1 MTIQIPDE
9 WMDELKKLAEQDF
22 RMVDNFILKV
32 LFDYVHAKDP
42 SFVPVPVHHAETP
55 KPAVSVP
62 KPAPA
67 SVRVVNKSELQ
78 NPVKK
83 PPFGERFSVRMEK
96 AEKLMGFLKG
106 MTQEQKNEYIPG
118 IAKQVGIE
126 PEQLEPAMKFYL
138 IAKSGNPDFRA
149 IMVKVDNGNCSVED
163 AISMTEPEESSED
176 AVSDDEE
183 KTEDNAIEDDVA
195 PDDVTEDEKE
205 KVEEVEEVV
214 EAPDVVEEEKE
225 EVVVK
230 KPNFFSHSSSSLHG
244 VPEERSRISVD
255 SAKEEEQSDEQPAE
269 ENGRIDDPTTDEPG
283 EVADEEDSSDASS
296 DEPENTP
303 VKIDDTFEQLISGKL
318 DTDQI
323 EELLKSFK

>member
-1 MTIQIPDE
+1 
-9 WMDELKKLAEQDF
+9 
-22 RMVDNFILKV
+22 
-32 LFDYVHAKDP
+32 
-42 SFVPVPVHHAETP
+42 
-55 KPAVSVP
+55 
-62 KPAPA
+62 
-67 SVRVVNKSELQ
+67 
-78 NPVKK
+78 
-83 PPFGERFSVRMEK
+83 MEK

-149 IMVKVDNGNCSVED
+149 IMVKVDNGDCSVED

-183 KTEDNAIEDDVA
+183 KTEDDAA
-195 PDDVTEDEKE
+195 PDDDNEDEKE
-205 KVEEVEEVV
+205 EVEEVEEVV

-244 VPEERSRISVD
+244 VPEERSTIFVD
-255 SAKEEEQSDEQPAE
+255 SAKEEEQSDEQPAK
-269 ENGRIDDPTTDEPG
+269 ENGRIGDPTTDKPG
-283 EVADEEDSSDASS
+283 EVADEEDFSDASS
-296 DEPENTP
+296 DEPETTP
-303 VKIDDTFEQLISGKL
+303 VKIDDTFEQLINGEL